1 MIQLFFMLADNLKDS
16 AKILYVI
23 LSYIPLLFFAALYV
37 LHGIA
42 LTSLC
47 RASQR
52 GSVWMAWVP
61 FANLYLLGLLADA
74 YTDHLVLRGDVDAGY
89 SPSTLRRKMLGFS
102 IAEAATGAVV
112 GAAWVIVMMASIA
125 GFFTVLFGG
134 FFKDPDTAE
143 TVEGILGVFTVSFLL
158 MLVVGAICLYLHIQ
172 YLVSACKAYH
182 RLFRMMD
189 APASAF
195 WPVLLIFVP
204 LLPSL
209 PLLITIMKRR
219 GELAQRFFPPI
230 SEPSPE
236 ADDGEVSPPVEPAES
251 QADPTSCR

>member
-1 MIQLFFMLADNLKDS
+1 MIQLFFMLADHLKDS
-16 AKILYVI
+16 AEILYVI

-125 GFFTVLFGG
+125 GFVTALFGG
-134 FFKDPDTAE
+134 FFGDPDTAE
-143 TVEGILGVFTVSFLL
+143 TVEGIMGIFTVSFLL
-158 MLVVGAICLYLHIQ
+158 MLVFGAVFLFLHIK

-182 RLFRMMD
+182 RLLRMLDTPVAAMW
-189 APASAF
+189 SAF
-195 WPVLLIFVP
+195 LIFCP
-204 LLPSL
+204 LLPAF
-209 PLLITIMKRR
+209 PLFVMTMRRR
-219 GELAQRFFPPI
+219 GELVERFFPPL
-230 SEPSPE
+230 PKPVAE
-236 ADDGEVSPPVEPAES
+236 ADDTEPAAS
-251 QADPTSCR
+251 LTDPT

>member
-1 MIQLFFMLADNLKDS
+1 MFELFNLWTGSLK
-16 AKILYVI
+16 APVEILYVAALC
-23 LSYIPLLFFAALYV
+23 LSLLFMTALYV
-37 LHGIA
+37 LHGLA

-112 GAAWVIVMMASIA
+112 GAAWVIGMMASIA
-125 GFFTVLFGG
+125 GFVTALFGG
-134 FFKDPDTAE
+134 FFEDPDTAE
-143 TVEGILGVFTVSFLL
+143 TVEGILYILAVSVLIT
-158 MLVVGAICLYLHIQ
+158 LVVGAVFLFLHIK

-182 RLFRMMD
+182 RLLRMLD
-189 APASAF
+189 T
-195 WPVLLIFVP
+195 PVAAMWSVFLIFCP
-204 LLPSL
+204 LLPAF
-209 PLLITIMKRR
+209 PLFVMTMRHR
-219 GELAQRFFPPI
+219 GELVERFFPPL
-230 SEPSPE
+230 PKPVAE
-236 ADDGEVSPPVEPAES
+236 ADDTEPAAS
-251 QADPTSCR
+251 QTDPT